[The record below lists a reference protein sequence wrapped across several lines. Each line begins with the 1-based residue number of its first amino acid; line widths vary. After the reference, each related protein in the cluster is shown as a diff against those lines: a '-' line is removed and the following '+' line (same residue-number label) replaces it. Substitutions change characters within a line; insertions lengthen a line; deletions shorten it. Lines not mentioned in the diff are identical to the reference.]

1 MQHIGKLLSS
11 NDDAHD
17 LITHSQLAYPSREI
31 EKILA
36 KVYEM
41 TKSILTVDDSVSMR
55 EMVKFTLTE
64 AGYSVLEAEDGIE
77 ALSIAEANDV
87 EAVIADVH
95 MPNMDGISLI
105 SRLRALPGYKL
116 MPILMLT
123 TDADSELKQQAADA
137 GATGWLVKP
146 FSPDRLLA
154 TVRRVLA

>member
-1 MQHIGKLLSS
+1 
-11 NDDAHD
+11 
-17 LITHSQLAYPSREI
+17 
-31 EKILA
+31 
-36 KVYEM
+36 M